1 VAPTSPDTIAVPVVH
16 HGSSASHDDAT
27 RVVGYHGDLLV
38 VTAGPLAGSRY
49 ELVRDETSVGRETD
63 TDVLLDDVSVSR
75 RHAVFTRTAS
85 GRVTVRDLNSLNG
98 TYVNG
103 SRVDEVALRTGDEVQ
118 IGKFKLAFWATTR

>member
-1 VAPTSPDTIAVPVVH
+1 L
-16 HGSSASHDDAT
+16 
-27 RVVGYHGDLLV
+27 VG
-38 VTAGPLAGSRY
+38 
-49 ELVRDETSVGRETD
+49 EETSVGRETD

-118 IGKFKLAFWATTR
+118 IGKFKLGFWATTR